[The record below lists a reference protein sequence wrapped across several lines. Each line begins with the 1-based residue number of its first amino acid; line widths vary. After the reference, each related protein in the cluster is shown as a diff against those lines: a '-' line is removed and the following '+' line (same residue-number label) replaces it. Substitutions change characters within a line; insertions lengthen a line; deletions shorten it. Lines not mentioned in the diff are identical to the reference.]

1 MPIRRRLTLRGRLAL
16 MAAGAVAIAIALSA
30 VAGWLVTY
38 AQLYDQF
45 DGTLKQTAKSTK
57 WIASSKV
64 CYPQGDVKVYN
75 NTPRIQ
81 VVNYQNEFGLCGAA
95 SYYPPV
101 RPVDLAIAAGDT
113 PEYFEFR
120 DETLPDGTHLRVLTI
135 QVPEAPGYALMV
147 SQPLDDID
155 SALRTLAFLYAGIA
169 ALGILLAASTGLVI
183 ARASLAPVD
192 RLTKAAVHIARTEDL
207 SIKLPIDGDDEIAR
221 LSEAFNTMTGALA
234 VSRER
239 QRRLIEDAGHEL
251 RTPLTSLRTNIDLL
265 LRSAATGRPLPDG
278 EAPRMLTSIDAQ
290 LRELSDLVIDVLALA
305 RGDEVAPDGIKREV
319 ALQKV
324 VERALGR
331 ARLRGPDHEIAATT
345 EPWYVV
351 GNPSSLERAVL
362 NILDN
367 AIKFSP
373 PAGPIE
379 VTLHEGKLT
388 VRDHGPGISREDAT
402 AVFERFW
409 RSPTARALPG
419 SGLGLAIVS
428 QVMREVGGTVTLA
441 AAPGGGAVATCVFP
455 GSPSESSAEPVGSP
469 VPQPH

>member
-1 MPIRRRLTLRGRLAL
+1 MRRRLTLRGRLAL
-16 MAAGAVAIAIALSA
+16 MSAGAVAIAIVLAA
-30 VAGWLVTY
+30 TAAWLVTRD
-38 AQLYDQF
+38 QLLRQVDS
-45 DGTLKQTAKSTK
+45 TLKATTGLAQQIVNPPNICALQGKAELRKYYGSVQVIDADGNQLCPQPDGPVPQAIDLN
-57 WIASSKV
+57 IASGVDHADIHEGVSYNGTPLRIYTTSLP
-64 CYPQGDVKVYN
+64 YPYEGRLAVM
-75 NTPRIQ
+75 
-81 VVNYQNEFGLCGAA
+81 VV
-95 SYYPPV
+95 
-101 RPVDLAIAAGDT
+101 
-113 PEYFEFR
+113 
-120 DETLPDGTHLRVLTI
+120 
-135 QVPEAPGYALMV
+135 
-147 SQPLDDID
+147 QPLT
-155 SALRTLAFLYAGIA
+155 SFQNSMQVLALLYAAIA
-169 ALGILLAASTGLVI
+169 ALGVILAASSGLVI

-192 RLTKAAVHIARTEDL
+192 RLTKAAEHIARTEDL
-207 SIKLPIDGDDEIAR
+207 SVKLPIDGDDEIAR

-305 RGDEVAPDGIKREV
+305 RGDQVATDGAKREV

-351 GNPSSLERAVL
+351 GNPASLERAVL

-373 PAGPIE
+373 PGGPIE
-379 VTLHEGKLT
+379 VTLRQGKLT
-388 VRDHGPGISREDAT
+388 VRDHGPGITREDAT

-441 AAPGGGAVATCVFP
+441 AAPGGGAIATCVFP
-455 GSPSESSAEPVGSP
+455 GSPSESSPEPVGSP
-469 VPQPH
+469 IPQPH

>member
-1 MPIRRRLTLRGRLAL
+1 MRHRLTLRGRLAL
-16 MAAGAVAIAIALSA
+16 MSAGAVAIAIVLAATAAWLITQNLMLHQIDGNLKSIGSFATELGAPRNVCALQLTKPELRKIYGYVQVIDSAGRQLCGEPLADGPVPQRDDMA
-30 VAGWLVTY
+30 VAAASEYGDIHNGVTY
-38 AQLYDQF
+38 GGTDLRVYAVPLEHPF
-45 DGTLKQTAKSTK
+45 DGLAVM
-57 WIASSKV
+57 IA
-64 CYPQGDVKVYN
+64 
-75 NTPRIQ
+75 
-81 VVNYQNEFGLCGAA
+81 
-95 SYYPPV
+95 
-101 RPVDLAIAAGDT
+101 
-113 PEYFEFR
+113 
-120 DETLPDGTHLRVLTI
+120 
-135 QVPEAPGYALMV
+135 
-147 SQPLDDID
+147 QPLDGFQN
-155 SALRTLAFLYAGIA
+155 SMQLLALLYAGIA
-169 ALGILLAASTGLVI
+169 ALGVLLAASSGLVI

-192 RLTKAAVHIARTEDL
+192 RLTQAAEHIARTEDL
-207 SIKLPIDGDDEIAR
+207 SVKLPIDGDDEVAR

-251 RTPLTSLRTNIDLL
+251 RTPLTSLRTNVDLL
-265 LRSAATGRPLPDG
+265 LRSSATGRPLPDG

-305 RGDEVAPDGIKREV
+305 RGDEVAVDGVKREV

-331 ARLRGPDHEIAATT
+331 ARLRGPDHEITAAT

-351 GNPSSLERAVL
+351 GNPASLERAVL

-373 PAGPIE
+373 PAGSIE
-379 VTLHEGKLT
+379 VTLQRGRLT
-388 VRDHGPGISREDAT
+388 VRDHGPGISREDAA

-428 QVMREVGGTVTLA
+428 QVMREVGEHVTLE

-455 GSPSESSAEPVGSP
+455 GSPSESAAEPVGSP

>member
-1 MPIRRRLTLRGRLAL
+1 MRSRLTLRGRLAL
-16 MAAGAVAIAIALSA
+16 MSAGAVAIAIALAA

-45 DGTLKQTAKSTK
+45 DGTLKQAVKTLPRNVDPRRFCQDPAAYPK
-57 WIASSKV
+57 WFNPV
-64 CYPQGDVKVYN
+64 
-75 NTPRIQ
+75 RIQ
-81 VVNYQNEFGLCGAA
+81 VVTYRGDQICGQTA
-95 SYYPPV
+95 SLPSI
-101 RPVDLAIAAGDT
+101 VDADLLIASGDT
-113 PEYFEFR
+113 EETYRFR
-120 DETLPDGTHLRVLTI
+120 DATLSDGTHLRVLTYQI
-135 QVPEAPGYALMV
+135 DYLPGFAIV
-147 SQPLDDID
+147 AAQSLDGID
-155 SALRTLAFLYAGIA
+155 SALRALAFLYAGIA
-169 ALGILLAASTGLVI
+169 ALGIVLAASTGLVI

-192 RLTKAAVHIARTEDL
+192 RLTKAAEHIARTEDL
-207 SIKLPIDGDDEIAR
+207 SVKLPTDGDDEIAR

-251 RTPLTSLRTNIDLL
+251 RTPLTSLRTNVDLL

-305 RGDEVAPDGIKREV
+305 RGDEAAVDGVKREV

-331 ARLRGPDHEIAATT
+331 ARLRGPDHEIVATT

-351 GNPSSLERAVL
+351 GNPASMERAVL

-379 VTLHEGKLT
+379 VSLRQGKLT

-428 QVMREVGGTVTLA
+428 QVMRDVGGTVTLE
-441 AAPGGGAVATCVFP
+441 AAPGGGAIAICVFP
-455 GSPSESSAEPVGSP
+455 GSPTEAGAEPVRPP